1 MRRKSFRMIKI
12 LFKFLRR
19 KTDVD
24 AQQLISKK
32 ALRKILKLLFYF
44 KEIPTI
50 KREFLKIKKQLQR
63 AYLNQNLNLEV
74 YGNINYLFVILT
86 FDGTIIM

>member
-1 MRRKSFRMIKI
+1 MIKI
-12 LFKFLRR
+12 FFKFLRR

-50 KREFLKIKKQLQR
+50 KREFLKIKKQL
-63 AYLNQNLNLEV
+63 
-74 YGNINYLFVILT
+74 
-86 FDGTIIM
+86 